1 MSELCNILLD
11 CGEIVWQ
18 TIISLSTR
26 LFTNSKN
33 SGKTGLFLPISLPE
47 TFQKFNFADELFIN
61 IWEE

>member
-33 SGKTGLFLPISLPE
+33 SGKTMDYSLPISLPE

-61 IWEE
+61 I

>member
-33 SGKTGLFLPISLPE
+33 SGKTMDYSYQSAYLRHFRSLISLMS
-47 TFQKFNFADELFIN
+47 FS
-61 IWEE
+61 